1 MATTADELLGTAR
14 DALDAGDF
22 ETAQAAALAS
32 LQIDELAVT
41 HQIVGGLYYL
51 DDRATDALRHW
62 EAAFRVF
69 RQAGELHAAAR
80 VAMDLA
86 RLHASMLGHVAAG
99 QGWAERARILLDR
112 VGPCVEWGYLELAFL
127 ACDRPDVDELL
138 ASSDRALTIALEF
151 GDSDLE
157 VLAMADSGL
166 ALVSQG
172 RVSEGFARL
181 DAALAAISAGE
192 VAPVAA
198 GIAFCSML
206 AACDRVGDVRRAEEW
221 TGIIAALFSNNGNQ
235 PRVLHTH
242 CRVAY
247 GSVLCAA
254 GQWSQAEAL
263 MIEAL
268 GPVDHPNFAHRALT
282 VAHLASLRIEQGRVE
297 EAADLL
303 APFEDHVTSCAPLAR
318 VHLLRG
324 ELDLA
329 AAILRRGRKEMIG
342 DVIRAGPLLALLVDV
357 ELQRGDIDAA
367 RAAAE
372 ELAALASDADVVVL
386 RADAAVAEGRVLVAL
401 GDRPAAVQSFERAAG
416 HLAAGER
423 PLQLGLVRLE
433 LAAVLGEMGDT
444 PGAVVAARSALACFE
459 RLGATIAR
467 DRAAAVLRGLGDTG
481 RTRPQRAGELTAALT
496 TREREVLQLIS
507 AGLTN
512 AEIGERLFISAKTA
526 EHHVGRILTK
536 LGVRSR
542 AEAAALAVRLAAAP
556 ATRRIDE

>member
-1 MATTADELLGTAR
+1 MATTADELLDTAH
-14 DALDAGDF
+14 DALAAGDF
-22 ETAQAAALAS
+22 ESALAAALAS
-32 LQIDELAVT
+32 LEIDELPAT
-41 HQIVGGLYYL
+41 HQIAGGLYYL
-51 DDRATDALRHW
+51 DDRDAEALRHW
-62 EAAFRVF
+62 EAAFRLF
-69 RQAGELHAAAR
+69 RSAGEHRAAAR
-80 VAMDLA
+80 VAIALA
-86 RLHASMLGHVAAG
+86 GLHVSTLGHVAAG
-99 QGWAERARILLDR
+99 QGWAERARILLER
-112 VGPCVEWGYLELAFL
+112 VGPCVEWGYLELASM
-127 ACDRPDVDELL
+127 ACDRPDVDALL
-138 ASSDRALTIALEF
+138 ASTDRALTIALEF

-157 VLAMADSGL
+157 VQAMADGGL

-172 RVSEGFARL
+172 RVREGFARL

-192 VAPVAA
+192 VGPVAA

-206 AACDRVGDVRRAEEW
+206 TACDRVGDVRRAEEW
-221 TGIIAALFSNNGNQ
+221 TGIIAAVLSASGNR

-254 GQWSQAEAL
+254 GQWSQAEDL

-268 GPVDHPNFAHRALT
+268 GPADRPNFAHRPLT
-282 VAHLASLRIEQGRVE
+282 VAHLANLRIEQGRVE

-324 ELDLA
+324 DLDLA

-342 DVIRAGPLLALLVDV
+342 DVLRAGPLLALLVDV

-367 RAAAE
+367 REAAE
-372 ELAALASDADVVVL
+372 ELAALASDADVAVL

-401 GDRPAAVQSFERAAG
+401 GDPSAAIHSFERAAG

-433 LAAVLGEMGDT
+433 LAEVLADIGDT
-444 PGAVVAARSALACFE
+444 PGAVVAARAALSCFE

-481 RTRPQRAGELTAALT
+481 RTRPQQAGELIAALSP
-496 TREREVLQLIS
+496 REREVLQLIS

-556 ATRRIDE
+556 SIRPDG

>member
-1 MATTADELLGTAR
+1 
-14 DALDAGDF
+14 
-22 ETAQAAALAS
+22 
-32 LQIDELAVT
+32 
-41 HQIVGGLYYL
+41 
-51 DDRATDALRHW
+51 
-62 EAAFRVF
+62 
-69 RQAGELHAAAR
+69 
-80 VAMDLA
+80 
-86 RLHASMLGHVAAG
+86 
-99 QGWAERARILLDR
+99 
-112 VGPCVEWGYLELAFL
+112 
-127 ACDRPDVDELL
+127 
-138 ASSDRALTIALEF
+138 
-151 GDSDLE
+151 
-157 VLAMADSGL
+157 
-166 ALVSQG
+166 
-172 RVSEGFARL
+172 
-181 DAALAAISAGE
+181 
-192 VAPVAA
+192 
-198 GIAFCSML
+198 
-206 AACDRVGDVRRAEEW
+206 
-221 TGIIAALFSNNGNQ
+221 
-235 PRVLHTH
+235 
-242 CRVAY
+242 
-247 GSVLCAA
+247 
-254 GQWSQAEAL
+254 

-268 GPVDHPNFAHRALT
+268 GPADRPNFAHRALT
-282 VAHLASLRIEQGRVE
+282 VAHLANLRIEQGRVE

-303 APFEDHVTSCAPLAR
+303 APFEDRVTSCGPLAR

-401 GDRPAAVQSFERAAG
+401 GDHPAAIQSFERAAG

-433 LAAVLGEMGDT
+433 LAEVLADVGDT
-444 PGAVVAARSALACFE
+444 PGAVVAARAAL
-459 RLGATIAR
+459 
-467 DRAAAVLRGLGDTG
+467 AVLRTTRRDDRPRSGGGGVARVG
-481 RTRPQRAGELTAALT
+481 RHRPHAATAGRRADGRAHA
-496 TREREVLQLIS
+496 REREVLQLIS

-556 ATRRIDE
+556 ATQTRDE